1 MRDREPRCE
10 VQCCLAARHYG
21 SITAGRQYTP
31 YYLLVGPVGP
41 TSALTGATGA
51 HPGDID
57 ALDTTV
63 RSNNSLTYLSP
74 VWSGCR

>member
-10 VQCCLAARHYG
+10 VQCGLADRHYG